1 MFTENQFKSI
11 ASKLHTLIDIKI
23 YPKYGF
29 STVSYMTDMF
39 GGTYAHFHIDLNTGE
54 TTIDYGAPQQLT
66 INDIK
71 DLEAI
76 VESRMNDMIKNRD
89 LNHIYELINSE
100 YD

>member
-11 ASKLHTLIDIKI
+11 ASKFHTLIDIKI
-23 YPKYGF
+23 YPEYGF

-54 TTIDYGAPQQLT
+54 TTIDHGTPQQLT
-66 INDIK
+66 INDIE
-71 DLEAI
+71 DLESI
-76 VESRMNDMIKNRD
+76 VESRMNDMIENRD
-89 LNHIYELINSE
+89 LDYISELINSE

>member
-11 ASKLHTLIDIKI
+11 GSKLHTLIDIKI

-39 GGTYAHFHIDLNTGE
+39 GGTYAHFHIDLNTSE
-54 TTIDYGAPQQLT
+54 TVIEYGNPKQLT
-66 INDIK
+66 INDVK

-76 VESRMNDMIKNRD
+76 VEFRMNDMTK
-89 LNHIYELINSE
+89 
-100 YD
+100 